1 MAAPA
6 VPALSLRLP
15 EISQGVAE
23 GSIGGDPFSHP
34 EAAPQPFHKRHRKR
48 ILGVCFLKIA
58 LVIGLG
64 LGFGYFVY
72 RAILRRRVARGA
84 VTLQLKVPAT
94 GLTSE
99 LGAALRCA
107 CVFSSLR

>member
-1 MAAPA
+1 MA
-6 VPALSLRLP
+6 VPALALRLP
-15 EISQGVAE
+15 EISQGAAE
-23 GSIGGDPFSHP
+23 NSIGGDPFSHP
-34 EAAPQPFHKRHRKR
+34 EAAERQPFHKRHRKR
-48 ILGVCFLKIA
+48 ILFVCFLNVA

-72 RAILRRRVARGA
+72 RAILRRRVTRGA

-107 CVFSSLR
+107 CLHLNMK